1 MKSKSPLVSV
11 VVPVYNVENYVE
23 KCLKSLLGQ
32 DYETIEI
39 LVVDDGSTDESGRIC
54 DEISLSDTRIK
65 VFHKENGGL
74 SSARNYGIRRANGEY
89 VCLVDSDDAVQES
102 FVRDLV
108 EVAENKNADV
118 VICGYNGNVPMPKMI
133 SGENAAIRLL
143 VGQEN
148 MEIIAWNKLYRKYL
162 FDTIKYPEGE
172 NYEDCLTTYKF
183 LAEARGVAY
192 LAKSL
197 YIYEEREGS
206 ITKSDDKIR
215 RLLAREKAAEE
226 AILYFQG
233 RTKLKRA
240 AEVALLTAKYAF
252 LDFAINGEIS
262 RKYGR
267 ESRKWISENYKKY
280 KKNPLMT
287 EKLKVY
293 NFMVTKMGGVL
304 YKVFRKIRHE

>member
-32 DYETIEI
+32 DYEAIEI
-39 LVVDDGSTDESGRIC
+39 LVVDDGSTDESGRVC

-118 VICGYNGNVPMPKMI
+118 VICGYNDNVPMPKMI

-172 NYEDCLTTYKF
+172 NYEDCLTTYKL

-233 RTKLKRA
+233 RTKLKQA

-262 RKYGR
+262 GKYGR
-267 ESRKWISENYKKY
+267 ESRKWISENYRNY
-280 KKNPLMT
+280 KKNPLLT